1 MPDEVIADREKP
13 RIQTAARTSM
23 LLLEVARSG
32 PKGISAKQLAVN
44 LELPRQVVY
53 NLVHTLVSI
62 NMLRRATSSS
72 YVLGLAVAAISHGFR
87 RQLSSAE
94 SLNEVAEEIV
104 QATGESAYVV
114 GWLDNEIVVLASAR
128 GTATVTATVVAQG
141 TASDAH
147 ARASGKL
154 LLAMSA
160 PEDVERYLQKHEF
173 TKRTENTITD
183 RSALYEELDRVRQN
197 WVGIDDQEYAA
208 GLSCLAVPFGKVPT
222 PLVLGI
228 SAPTE
233 RFHLN
238 AQRYEHVLRVMGAKL
253 EPKVSEN

>member
-1 MPDEVIADREKP
+1 
-13 RIQTAARTSM
+13 M
-23 LLLEVARSG
+23 LLLEIARSG

-44 LELPRQVVY
+44 LNLPRQVVY
-53 NLVHTLVSI
+53 NLVHTLAAI
-62 NMLRRATSSS
+62 NMLRRTTSSS

-87 RQLSSAE
+87 RQLASAE

-141 TASDAH
+141 TARDAH

-154 LLAMSA
+154 LLAMST
-160 PEDVERYLQKHEF
+160 PEEVDRYLQKHEF
-173 TKRTENTITD
+173 NKRTDNTITD
-183 RSALYEELDRVRQN
+183 REGLMEELARVRQT
-197 WVGIDDQEYAA
+197 WTGIDDEEYAE
-208 GLSCLAVPFGKVPT
+208 GLSCLAVPYGKVPT

-233 RFHLN
+233 RFHQN
-238 AQRYEHVLRVMGAKL
+238 AKRYENVLRIMGAKL
-253 EPKVSEN
+253 ESGEDKA